1 MDNVTLEITR
11 DQMLTLASLRVDLW
25 QSSADLSFAKTDFE
39 KVSERLKNRT
49 KYDPMQRLTTDEMAE
64 LLSDYS
70 LLLMDCDYLVN
81 RNYKAV
87 ADAVAI
93 NNDASA
99 ELEAVFHGIK
109 SVNLSK
115 GKSPLRVDPRKDLEL
130 GPLNR
135 F

>member
-11 DQMLTLASLRVDLW
+11 KQMLMMASLWGDLW
-25 QSSADLSFAKTDFE
+25 QSSSDLSFAKTDFK

-49 KYDPMQRLTTDEMAE
+49 KYDPMKRLTMDEMAD

-87 ADAVAI
+87 ADAVAT
-93 NNDASA
+93 NKQASDAI
-99 ELEAVFHGIK
+99 EAIF
-109 SVNLSK
+109 N
-115 GKSPLRVDPRKDLEL
+115 P
-130 GPLNR
+130 
-135 F
+135 